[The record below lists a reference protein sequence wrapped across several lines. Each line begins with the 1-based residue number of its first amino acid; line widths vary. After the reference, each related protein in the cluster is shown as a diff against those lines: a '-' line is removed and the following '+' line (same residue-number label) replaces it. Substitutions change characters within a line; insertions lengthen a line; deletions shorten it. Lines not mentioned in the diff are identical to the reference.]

1 VDVVDKDFEH
11 LKLLVTF
18 HYIVAA
24 ITAVF
29 SSFPLI
35 HVFIGLIFML
45 NPHGFGTDSR
55 QFFPARMFGMLF
67 FVIGS
72 LFVLFGWTLA
82 ALTIYAGRSIKRRE
96 KYTLCV
102 VVACLNCMHMPIG
115 TILGVCT
122 LLVLFRDSVRQLF
135 AESRVSNAWAGK

>member
-1 VDVVDKDFEH
+1 MPVDVVDKDFEH

-135 AESRVSNAWAGK
+135 AESKVSNVL